1 MDSTET
7 LEACTLTEELSIYT
21 RYICVYT
28 GRHVVQTQRNGDPSF
43 VRFDTIPACD
53 KPTDGRSSFVLLAY
67 IIAIP
72 ALSVVYGIGGY

>member
-7 LEACTLTEELSIYT
+7 LEACPLTKELNTLHSLYIYI
-21 RYICVYT
+21 YVCVYT

-53 KPTDGRSSFVLLAY
+53 KPTDGRSSFVL
-67 IIAIP
+67 
-72 ALSVVYGIGGY
+72 

>member
-7 LEACTLTEELSIYT
+7 LEACTLTEELST
-21 RYICVYT
+21 LHSLCVYT

-53 KPTDGRSSFVLLAY
+53 KPTDGRSSFVL
-67 IIAIP
+67 
-72 ALSVVYGIGGY
+72 